1 VTKWLTQRW
10 QTVADANGRA
20 IRAFGTCQDI
30 TERVTLENKLRRSE
44 RLEALGQLTGGVAHD
59 FNNLLTVILG
69 SSEALGDRSDDDAE
83 RKALAEMIAAA
94 AERGAEL
101 TKRLLAFAQ
110 RQTLSSHSI
119 DVNKKIVGMQGLL
132 RSSLPEDIDLRFIP
146 GTWLRPALIDQGQ
159 LEVAVLNLAIN
170 ARDAM
175 SGGGRLTITTSN
187 VNLDDAYCARNED
200 VRPGQYVLLS
210 VTDSGEGMS
219 DETLARAFEPFF
231 TTKEVGAGSGLGLS
245 MVYGFMKQSYGHILI
260 DSEVGHG
267 TTVRLY
273 LPTAPA
279 PTTSI
284 DPPLLATPMGSEAI
298 LLVEDHALVRDYAAL
313 QLRALGYK
321 VVSAKD
327 GVEALQILAC
337 ATTLTYSL
345 PIS

>member
-1 VTKWLTQRW
+1 
-10 QTVADANGRA
+10 
-20 IRAFGTCQDI
+20 
-30 TERVTLENKLRRSE
+30 
-44 RLEALGQLTGGVAHD
+44 
-59 FNNLLTVILG
+59 
-69 SSEALGDRSDDDAE
+69 
-83 RKALAEMIAAA
+83 
-94 AERGAEL
+94 
-101 TKRLLAFAQ
+101 
-110 RQTLSSHSI
+110 
-119 DVNKKIVGMQGLL
+119 VNKKIVGMKGLL
-132 RSSLPEDIDLRFIP
+132 RSSLPEDIDLKFLP
-146 GTWLRPALIDQGQ
+146 GASLRPALIDQGQ

-187 VNLDDAYCARNED
+187 ANLDDAYCARNED
-200 VRPGQYVLLS
+200 VTPGQYVLLS
-210 VTDSGEGMS
+210 VTDSGDGMS

-327 GVEALQILAC
+327 GVEALQILALRNDIDLLFTDIVMPNGMNGQVL
-337 ATTLTYSL
+337 AKKARELEPELPVLFTSGYSESAINQSDYPDGEVHL
-345 PIS
+345 LVKPYRRAELAAKLRQVLDRARTI